1 MWKKEKENWK
11 NLKETCKHAGNK
23 PLCLFL
29 LPDNH
34 FTQRSQ
40 DFLFFTGLLEY
51 KLLEQGGCFVA
62 CLLSHFGCQGEMK
75 GDANLVKDAHSI
87 IVKSDEVWKKI
98 MYLWKAV
105 FTKKG

>member
-1 MWKKEKENWK
+1 
-11 NLKETCKHAGNK
+11 
-23 PLCLFL
+23 
-29 LPDNH
+29 
-34 FTQRSQ
+34 
-40 DFLFFTGLLEY
+40 
-51 KLLEQGGCFVA
+51 
-62 CLLSHFGCQGEMK
+62 MK